1 MQTNKLY
8 QAVLHVIMTVFTLF
22 CILPFWLMVSASLT
36 DNDTIL
42 RDGYAFIPKQ
52 FDLSAYTYLLDNAT
66 NIIHAYGITIFIT
79 ITGTVAG
86 LAFTALI
93 AYPLSRKD
101 MPFRNALAFYVFFT
115 MLFNGGLVPMYL
127 LYTDIFELKNTLWAL
142 LIPNLLV
149 NGFYIIM
156 MRTFFATT
164 IPEAVIE
171 SAYMDGAKEGTIF
184 VRIVLPL
191 SMPVLATVGL
201 FYTINYWNDWFNG
214 LIFVSN
220 SELYSLQNLLNRI
233 LLDIQFLQS
242 SSQLSSHMSDGVSRI
257 PLESMRMAMAVI
269 GIVPLILL
277 YPFFQKFFVKG
288 LTIGAV
294 KG

>member
-8 QAVLHVIMTVFTLF
+8 QVVLHIIMTVFTLF
-22 CILPFWLMVSASLT
+22 CILPFWLLVSASLT

-52 FDLSAYTYLLDNAT
+52 FDLSAYTYLLDNAA
-66 NIIHAYGITIFIT
+66 NIVRAYGITIFIT
-79 ITGTVAG
+79 IMGTVVG

-93 AYPLSRKD
+93 AYPLSRRD
-101 MPFRNALAFYVFFT
+101 MPFRNTIAFFVFFT
-115 MLFNGGLVPMYL
+115 MLFNGGLVPTYL
-127 LYTDIFELKNTLWAL
+127 LYTDFFELKNTLWAL
-142 LIPNLLV
+142 IIPNLLV

-164 IPEAVIE
+164 IPVALIE

-184 VRIVLPL
+184 ARIVLPL
-191 SMPVLATVGL
+191 SLPVLATVGL

-220 SELYSLQNLLNRI
+220 SKLYSLQNLLNRI
-233 LLDIQFLQS
+233 LLDVQFLQS
-242 SSQLSSHMSDGVSRI
+242 SSQLSGQMSDATSRI